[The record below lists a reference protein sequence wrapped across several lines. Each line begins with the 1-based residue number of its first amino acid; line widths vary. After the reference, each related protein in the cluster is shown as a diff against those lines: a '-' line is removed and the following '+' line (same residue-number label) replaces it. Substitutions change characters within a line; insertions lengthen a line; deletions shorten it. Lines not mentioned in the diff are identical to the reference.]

1 MALFGT
7 RSAPARLVLSRARR
21 SARFGLQL
29 LAVGALFPFS
39 PSARADKVYLQSGSV
54 LEGEATREGDKVLVQ
69 LESGS
74 IRLPASSVLRVERG
88 TTELAQITRLR
99 AQLAEGAIEQRLV
112 LADRC
117 RAAQLA
123 RCERQL
129 LEEVIARVPDH
140 ADARARLGYVRG
152 EQGGWIARSV
162 LAQRQRAQAEEA
174 RAQSERARAE
184 SALAREATE
193 LARRQAELALERER
207 LALRKAE
214 LEQRAS
220 AWFVPVFF
228 GTSTHATPTLSAPQ
242 AAPYAINGVRLP
254 SEQGFNM
261 PGVRPPQS
269 YFR

>member
-7 RSAPARLVLSRARR
+7 RARWARLA
-21 SARFGLQL
+21 LQL
-29 LAVGALFPFS
+29 LAAGPLFVSSLP
-39 PSARADKVYLQSGSV
+39 ARADKVYLHSGSV
-54 LEGEATREGDKVLVQ
+54 LEGEATREGDKLVVQ

-74 IRLPASSVLRVERG
+74 IRLPANSVLRVEQAP
-88 TTELAQITRLR
+88 TPLAEITRLR
-99 AQLAEGAIEQRLV
+99 AKLVENAIEERIA

-117 RAAQLA
+117 RAAQLT

-129 LEEVIARVPDH
+129 LEEVIARAPDH

-152 EQGGWIARSV
+152 EGGGWIARRE
-162 LAQRQRAQAEEA
+162 LAERERARAEAA
-174 RAQSERARAE
+174 RAQSERTRAE
-184 SALAREATE
+184 SALAREAAELST
-193 LARRQAELALERER
+193 LARKQAELALERER
-207 LALRKAE
+207 LALQKAQ
-214 LEQRAS
+214 LERQS
-220 AWFVPVFF
+220 APQWFAPVFF
-228 GTSTHATPTLSAPQ
+228 GTFAHPPPALSTPQ